1 MIDVACSY
9 FPTFNGTLSAAWFF
23 GKPVPSDRLPCWRFT
38 PRAPWRLCSAPG
50 VMPPIKIKSESKVV
64 MRHGQSPR
72 YADVPYAWLT
82 NSASLSLPLRRC
94 WVIPLYSL
102 LILGVE
108 SGNFGTPLNPTKIKF
123 AT

>member
-1 MIDVACSY
+1 
-9 FPTFNGTLSAAWFF
+9 
-23 GKPVPSDRLPCWRFT
+23 
-38 PRAPWRLCSAPG
+38 
-50 VMPPIKIKSESKVV
+50 MPPIKIKSESKVV

-82 NSASLSLPLRRC
+82 NSASLSLPLRRY
-94 WVIPLYSL
+94 WAIPLYYL